1 MSFVE
6 RYDPREGKWAHAGT
20 IDNFDIGCTCALVSN
35 SIYWKDWNASLQYFD
50 PRCQLSELVQELYGW
65 LFSTFLYLSFVFYS
79 TGFGTITSF
88 ENSLYLANEEGI
100 SQLNSDDEHCTVLFM
115 SSFKSPFIIA

>member
-65 LFSTFLYLSFVFYS
+65 LFSTFLYHIYPLYFTVRDLVPSLLLRIAYTLLMKKEFLS
-79 TGFGTITSF
+79 
-88 ENSLYLANEEGI
+88 
-100 SQLNSDDEHCTVLFM
+100 
-115 SSFKSPFIIA
+115 